1 MYPKSH
7 NQFSNDEKAFI
18 VDEAQKGNIIKA
30 SNVQYLFKQN
40 NYIPSNVFLEDTYKK
55 RVRIFSLVKDSLKLR
70 KDSFEYNVELQ
81 FIKEKEKEIDSYKE
95 HIDDDLR
102 IDIGDKTLKKS
113 KTKHLMRKFNY
124 LLNLRNITMSIK
136 KKLSKTY

>member
-55 RVRIFSLVKDSLKLR
+55 RVRIFSLVKDLKLR
-70 KDSFEYNVELQ
+70 K
-81 FIKEKEKEIDSYKE
+81 
-95 HIDDDLR
+95 R
-102 IDIGDKTLKKS
+102 
-113 KTKHLMRKFNY
+113 
-124 LLNLRNITMSIK
+124 
-136 KKLSKTY
+136 